1 MWQPNFRFSGTFTLK
16 PLAAVLATMM
26 ALLCSLSLAA
36 APSDQVLR
44 ERFLKAEKNIH
55 KATPEQAGKILRDL
69 HQYPLKPYIELEV
82 LSRSLKDTAKVKDF
96 LKRHQGTP
104 LEWTLKKRWL
114 IYLAGVGLTQP
125 FLKNYQMGSDVVLD
139 CYALQLRLINQP
151 AAEVWPEVSK
161 IWTAGKSL
169 PKECD
174 PLFARWQKAGQR
186 TPEVIWA
193 RLTKVADGGDVRIIP
208 YLRTL
213 LPKNL
218 QYLGDKWK
226 QVIENPGLVQRQT
239 FLPLKH
245 RWEREILAY
254 ALKKM
259 IWKQPEQALRVWQ
272 RFESDPQFTK
282 SQRVDVARQFAIAL
296 ASKDDPRAAKF
307 MPMVPVE
314 LKDDLFIQWQLTW
327 LLRQNQWQQ
336 VQELILAL
344 PPEVQRDDNLKY
356 WLARAYR
363 QTGAQEK
370 GDQLLALVAQRRS
383 YYGFMAAAKLG
394 LKPSLAHKPVP
405 ISAEEY
411 QAFRKSDSI
420 ARMYEWQAIGRP
432 NAAKREL
439 NFLQKHGSETQKF
452 GAAKYAYD
460 KGWYDRAIFAL
471 ADAGYWDD
479 VDMRFP
485 MVFNQEIQKH
495 SKAAKVDPAWAM
507 AITRRESTF
516 IPTAKSPVG
525 AHGLMQIMPQTA
537 KHITGRRVPVETL
550 YNPNTNIDMG
560 TDYLNYLMRQNNNNL
575 VFATASYNAGFS
587 RVKTWLPKD
596 RQMPMDIW
604 IETIPFKETREYV
617 KAVLAYYQIYNIRM
631 NQPRDVFVPLITMQV
646 GEPS

>member
-1 MWQPNFRFSGTFTLK
+1 MWQSKLRLIGTAPHSL
-16 PLAAVLATMM
+16 LALAT
-26 ALLCSLSLAA
+26 ALGLLAMPVLA

-44 ERFLKAEKNIH
+44 ERYLKAEKGIH
-55 KATPEQAGKILRDL
+55 QASSEQAARMLRDL
-69 HQYPLKPYIELEV
+69 HDYPLKPYLELE
-82 LSRSLKDTAKVKDF
+82 LISRSLSDTNRVKNF
-96 LKRHQGTP
+96 LNQHQGSP

-114 IYLAGVGLTQP
+114 MYLASVGLSQP
-125 FLKNYQMGSDVVLD
+125 YLKNYQIGTDTVLD
-139 CYALQLRLINQP
+139 CYALQLRLQNEP
-151 AAEVWPEVSK
+151 AAK
-161 IWTAGKSL
+161 IWPAVSEIWTVGESR

-174 PLFARWQKAGQR
+174 ALFSRWQKAGQR

-193 RLTKVADGGDVRIIP
+193 RLKNVADGGDERLIP

-213 LPKNL
+213 LPKNQ

-226 QVIENPGLVQRQT
+226 QVIENPSLVQRQK

-259 IWKQPEQALRVWQ
+259 IWKQPEQALKVWQ
-272 RFESDPQFTK
+272 RFEADPQFTK
-282 SQRVDVARQFAIAL
+282 AQRTDVARQFAIAL
-296 ASKDDPRAAKF
+296 ASKDDPRASKF
-307 MPMVPVE
+307 ISMVPVE
-314 LKDDLFIQWQLTW
+314 LKDDLFIQWQLAF
-327 LLRQNQWQQ
+327 LLRQQRWAD
-336 VQELILAL
+336 VEAMLLELPQES
-344 PPEVQRDDNLKY
+344 LKKDHLQY
-356 WLARAYR
+356 WLARAY
-363 QTGAQEK
+363 QQQGKTDAAQQVL
-370 GDQLLALVAQRRS
+370 GNVALQRS

-405 ISAEEY
+405 VTAAQY
-411 QAFRKSDSI
+411 QAFKQSGSI
-420 ARMYEWQAIGRP
+420 ARMYEWEAIGRP
-432 NAAKREL
+432 NAARREL
-439 NFLQKHGSETQKF
+439 TFLQKFGSETQKLS
-452 GAAKYAYD
+452 AAKYAYD

-485 MVFNQEIQKH
+485 MVFNKEIQKH
-495 SKAAKVDPAWAM
+495 AKAARVDPAWAM

-550 YNPNTNIDMG
+550 YNPNINIDMG
-560 TDYLNYLMRQNNNNL
+560 TDYLNYLMRQNDNNL
-575 VFATASYNAGFS
+575 VFATASYNAGYS
-587 RVKTWLPKD
+587 RVKSWLPKQG
-596 RQMPMDIW
+596 QMPIDIW

-631 NQPRDVFVPLITMQV
+631 NQKHDVFVPLSTMQV
-646 GEPS
+646 GQAS

>member
-1 MWQPNFRFSGTFTLK
+1 MWQPKFGTVTTTLFASV
-16 PLAAVLATMM
+16 LLTLSCNAMAVTA
-26 ALLCSLSLAA
+26 
-36 APSDQVLR
+36 DQVLR
-44 ERFLKAEKNIH
+44 ERFLRAEKSIQ
-55 KATPEQAGKILRDL
+55 KASPEQAERILRDL
-69 HQYPLKPYIELEV
+69 RQYPLKPYIELEY
-82 LSRSLKDTAKVKDF
+82 LSRSLGNTADVTDF
-96 LKRHQGTP
+96 LKRYQGTP
-104 LEWTLKKRWL
+104 LEWPMKKRWL
-114 IYLAGVGLTQP
+114 IYLAGVGLSQP
-125 FLKNYQMGSDVVLD
+125 FLKNYQQGTDTVLD
-139 CYALQLRLINQP
+139 CYALQLRLLNEP
-151 AAEVWPEVSK
+151 AKTVWPEVARL
-161 IWTAGKSL
+161 WTVGKSL

-174 PLFARWQKAGQR
+174 ALFSRWQKAGQR
-186 TPEVIWA
+186 TPELVWA
-193 RLTKVADGGDVRIIP
+193 RLTKAADGGDERIIP

-226 QVIENPGLVQRQT
+226 QVIENPGLVQRQN

-259 IWKQPEQALRVWQ
+259 VWKQPEQALRVWQ
-272 RFESDPQFTK
+272 RYEADAQFTK
-282 SQRVDVARQFAIAL
+282 ALRTDVARQFAIAL

-314 LKDDLFIQWQLTW
+314 LKDDLFIQWQLAW
-327 LLRQNQWQQ
+327 LLRQSQWAKVQQ
-336 VQELILAL
+336 MLAEL
-344 PPEVQRDDNLKY
+344 PEESRNKDNLRY
-356 WLARAYR
+356 WQARVL
-363 QTGAQEK
+363 QEQGQQEQGK
-370 GDQLLALVAQRRS
+370 QLLSKLAEERS

-405 ISAEEY
+405 VSTEQY
-411 QAFRKSDSI
+411 QAFKKSAAI

-439 NFLQKHGSETQKF
+439 TFLQKYGTEPEKLS
-452 GAAKYAYD
+452 AAKYAYD

-479 VDMRFP
+479 VEMRFP
-485 MVFNQEIQKH
+485 MVFNQEIQRH
-495 SKAAKVDPAWAM
+495 AKAAQVDPAWAM

-537 KHITGRRVPVETL
+537 KHITGRRVPVQTL
-550 YNPNTNIDMG
+550 YNPNVNIDMG

-575 VFATASYNAGFS
+575 VFATASYNAGYG
-587 RVKTWLPKD
+587 RVKTWLPKN
-596 RQMPMDIW
+596 RQMPLDIW

-631 NQPRDVFVPLITMQV
+631 NQNRDVFVPLSTMQV
-646 GEPS
+646 GTAT

>member
-1 MWQPNFRFSGTFTLK
+1 MWQPKFGISGTTL
-16 PLAAVLATMM
+16 LASLLLTLSCNTM
-26 ALLCSLSLAA
+26 A
-36 APSDQVLR
+36 APSEQVLR
-44 ERFLKAEKNIH
+44 ERFLKAEKTIN
-55 KATPEQAGKILRDL
+55 KVTPEQAGKMLRDL
-69 HQYPLKPYIELEV
+69 HQYPLRPYIELEV
-82 LSRSLKDTAKVKDF
+82 LSRSLKDTVKVKDF

-114 IYLAGVGLTQP
+114 MYLAGVGLTQP
-125 FLKNYQMGSDVVLD
+125 YLKNYQMGTDVVLD
-139 CYALQLRLINQP
+139 CYALQLRLINQKP
-151 AAEVWPEVSK
+151 AEVWPEVTQL
-161 IWTAGKSL
+161 WTVGKSL

-174 PLFARWQKAGQR
+174 ALFSRWQKAGQR
-186 TPEVIWA
+186 SPEVIWA
-193 RLTKVADGGDVRIIP
+193 RISKVADGGDTRIIP

-213 LPKNL
+213 LPKNQ

-226 QVIENPGLVQRQT
+226 QVIENPGLVQRQN

-259 IWKQPEQALRVWQ
+259 VWKQPEQALRVWQ

-282 SQRVDVARQFAIAL
+282 AQRIDVARQFAIAL

-307 MPMVPVE
+307 IPMVPVA

-327 LLRQNQWQQ
+327 LLRQNQWQK
-336 VQELILAL
+336 VQDMILELPA
-344 PPEVQRDDNLKY
+344 ESQSDDSLQY
-356 WLARAYR
+356 WLARAYQ
-363 QTGAQEK
+363 QTGALEK
-370 GDQLLALVAQRRS
+370 GDQLLAKVAVQRS

-394 LKPSLAHKPVP
+394 LKPSLAHRPVP
-405 ISAEEY
+405 VSAEQY
-411 QAFRKSDSI
+411 LAFKKSDSI

-439 NFLQKHGSETQKF
+439 TFLQKYGSETQKLS
-452 GAAKYAYD
+452 AAKYAYD

-495 SKAAKVDPAWAM
+495 SKQANVDPAWAM
-507 AITRRESTF
+507 AIARRESTF

-537 KHITGRRVPVETL
+537 KHITGRRVPVQTL
-550 YNPNTNIDMG
+550 YNPNVNIDMG

-575 VFATASYNAGFS
+575 VFATASYNAGYG
-587 RVKTWLPKD
+587 RVKTWLPKN
-596 RQMPMDIW
+596 RQMPVDIW

-631 NQPRDVFVPLITMQV
+631 NQPQDVFVPLSTMQV
-646 GEPS
+646 GAAG

>member
-1 MWQPNFRFSGTFTLK
+1 MSLLLVFSSSTL
-16 PLAAVLATMM
+16 
-26 ALLCSLSLAA
+26 A

-44 ERFLKAEKNIH
+44 ERFLKAEKNIQ
-55 KATPEQAGKILRDL
+55 KASPEQAQKILRDL
-69 HQYPLKPYIELEV
+69 HHYPLKPYVELEY
-82 LSRSLKDTAKVKDF
+82 LSRALGNTAEVKDF

-104 LEWTLKKRWL
+104 LEWPMKKRWL
-114 IYLAGVGLTQP
+114 IYLASVGLSQP
-125 FLKNYQMGSDVVLD
+125 FLQNYQMGTDTVLD
-139 CYALQLRLINQP
+139 CYALQLRLLNEP
-151 AAEVWPEVSK
+151 AKTIWPEVTK
-161 IWTAGKSL
+161 LWTVGKSL

-174 PLFARWQKAGQR
+174 NLFSRWQKAGQR
-186 TPEVIWA
+186 TPEVVWA
-193 RLTKVADGGDVRIIP
+193 RLTKVADGGDERIIP

-226 QVIENPGLVQRQT
+226 QVIENPGLVQRQN

-245 RWEREILAY
+245 RWEREILTY

-259 IWKQPEQALRVWQ
+259 VWKQPEQALRVWQ
-272 RFESDPQFTK
+272 RFETDPQFTK
-282 SQRVDVARQFAIAL
+282 AQRTDVARQFAIAL
-296 ASKDDPRAAKF
+296 ASKNDARATKF
-307 MPMVPVE
+307 IAMVPVA
-314 LKDDLFIQWQLTW
+314 LKDDLFIQWQLAW
-327 LLRQNQWQQ
+327 LLRQKQWQQ
-336 VQELILAL
+336 IQQMLAELPAESRNKDNLRYWQARVLQELGQQEQAKQQLAS
-344 PPEVQRDDNLKY
+344 
-356 WLARAYR
+356 LA
-363 QTGAQEK
+363 EE
-370 GDQLLALVAQRRS
+370 RS

-405 ISAEEY
+405 ITAEQY
-411 QAFRKSDSI
+411 QAFKKSAAI

-439 NFLQKHGSETQKF
+439 TFLQKYGTEPEKLS
-452 GAAKYAYD
+452 AAKYAYD

-479 VDMRFP
+479 VEMRFP

-495 SKAAKVDPAWAM
+495 AKAAQVDPAWAM

-537 KHITGRRVPVETL
+537 KHISGRRVAVQTL
-550 YNPNTNIDMG
+550 YNPNVNIDMG

-575 VFATASYNAGFS
+575 VFATASYNAGYS
-587 RVKTWLPKD
+587 RVKTWLPKGQ
-596 RQMPMDIW
+596 QMPLDIW

-631 NQPRDVFVPLITMQV
+631 NQNHDVFVPLSTMQV
-646 GEPS
+646 GESS

>member
-1 MWQPNFRFSGTFTLK
+1 MLK
-16 PLAAVLATMM
+16 VLACVLPI
-26 ALLCSLSLAA
+26 AFSINAVA
-36 APSDQVLR
+36 APSDEVLR
-44 ERFLKAEKNIH
+44 ERFLKAEKTIH
-55 KATPEQAGKILRDL
+55 KVTPDQADKMMRDL
-69 HQYPLKPYIELEV
+69 GQYPLKPYIELEI
-82 LSRSLKDTAKVKDF
+82 LSRSLKDTAKVKGF

-104 LEWTLKKRWL
+104 LEWPMKKRWL
-114 IYLAGVGLTQP
+114 LYLAGIGLTQP
-125 FLKNYQMGSDVVLD
+125 YLKNYQMGTDTVLD
-139 CYALQLRLINQP
+139 CYALQLRLLNEP
-151 AAEVWPEVSK
+151 AAKVWPEVSK

-174 PLFARWQKAGQR
+174 PLFSRWQKAGQR

-193 RLTKVADGGDVRIIP
+193 RLSQVADGGDVRIIP

-226 QVIENPGLVQRQT
+226 HAIENPGLVQRQN

-259 IWKQPEQALRVWQ
+259 VWKQPDQALRVWQ
-272 RFESDPQFTK
+272 RFESDPQFTP
-282 SQRVDVARQFAIAL
+282 SQRIDVARQFAIAL

-307 MPMVPVE
+307 MPMVPVA

-327 LLRQNQWQQ
+327 LLRQNQWQK
-336 VQELILAL
+336 VQDLILEL
-344 PPEVQRDDNLKY
+344 PPENQHDDGLRY
-356 WLARAYR
+356 WLARAYQ
-363 QTGAQEK
+363 QTGLLEK
-370 GDQLLALVAQRRS
+370 GDKLLAEVATTRS

-394 LKPSLAHKPVP
+394 LKPSLAHRPVP
-405 ISAEEY
+405 ISDEQY
-411 QAFRKSDSI
+411 QAFKKSDSI

-439 NFLQKHGSETQKF
+439 TFLQKYGTEPQKL

-485 MVFNQEIQKH
+485 MVFNQEIQKY
-495 SKAAKVDPAWAM
+495 SKKANVDPAWAM

-516 IPTAKSPVG
+516 IPTAKSAVG

-537 KHITGRRVPVETL
+537 KHITGRRVPVQNL
-550 YNPNTNIDMG
+550 YNPTTNIDMG

-575 VFATASYNAGFS
+575 VFATASYNAGYS
-587 RVKTWLPKD
+587 RVKGWVPKD
-596 RQMPMDIW
+596 RLMPMDIW

-631 NQPRDVFVPLITMQV
+631 NQPTDVFVPLSTMQV
-646 GEPS
+646 GSAS